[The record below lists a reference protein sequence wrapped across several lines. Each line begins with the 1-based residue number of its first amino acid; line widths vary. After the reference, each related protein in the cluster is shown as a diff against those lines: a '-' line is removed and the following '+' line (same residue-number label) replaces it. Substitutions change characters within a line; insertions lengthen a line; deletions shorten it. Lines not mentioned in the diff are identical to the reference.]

1 MAYAMSASIQ
11 ESAAEIL
18 RKNGRSFNFARA
30 FLTEI
35 QGQRAA
41 RLYAFCRY
49 IDDVADDASDAR
61 KAKAVL
67 DQVKS
72 ELAGMHPPSPRIA
85 DFLDLVRETNIDLG
99 AAIALIDGVASDLE
113 TVAFQTVS
121 DLLRYAYKVA
131 GTVGL
136 MMCSVLEVDDP
147 LAAPFAIDLGIA
159 MQLTNIA
166 RDIQEDAEN
175 GRRYVPGAWLYGAS
189 AADIADPDDSLK
201 PDLQASAERL
211 IKLAELYYESAYDGF
226 GFLPSRSR
234 LAILIAARVY
244 RQIGVKL
251 ERKDFAVWRGRT
263 VVGTSEKI
271 AVASAA
277 ATTYLTQRRLHHRS
291 DSHNAD
297 LHGPLSGLTGVH
309 EAVT

>member
-175 GRRYVPGAWLYGAS
+175 GRRYVPAAWLDGAS
-189 AADIADPDDSLK
+189 AADIADPDASLK
-201 PDLQASAERL
+201 SNLQAAAERL
-211 IKLAELYYESAYDGF
+211 IQLAEIYYESAYDGF
-226 GFLPSRSR
+226 GFLPSESP
-234 LAILIAARVY
+234 ISI
-244 RQIGVKL
+244 
-251 ERKDFAVWRGRT
+251 
-263 VVGTSEKI
+263 
-271 AVASAA
+271 
-277 ATTYLTQRRLHHRS
+277 
-291 DSHNAD
+291 
-297 LHGPLSGLTGVH
+297 
-309 EAVT
+309 